1 MESKQNN
8 EQGRPLAIEKDNTR
22 MKWIFLSYSMPTKP
36 SKYRV
41 QAWRQL
47 KRMGA
52 VSFQNVWAIPH
63 AVDKLKDLE
72 KLADDIRAW
81 KGEAFLTIGKPLTE
95 DDEKRLLAAASEAS
109 NEEYSE
115 LLHVAEDFLKEIEM
129 EIERKNFIFAEVE
142 ENEEEL
148 AKIKK
153 WLTKVEK
160 RSVCEAPLRKVTL
173 EKIRLCDKALEDFS
187 QMVFDHLHAKGS
199 A

>member
-1 MESKQNN
+1 
-8 EQGRPLAIEKDNTR
+8 

-47 KRMGA
+47 KRLGA
-52 VSFQNVWAIPH
+52 VNFQNVWAIPH
-63 AVDKLKDLE
+63 GREKLQDIE
-72 KLADDIRAW
+72 KLATDIRAW
-81 KGEAFLTIGKPLTE
+81 KGEAFLTVGKPLTE

-109 NEEYSE
+109 NEEYGE
-115 LLHVAEDFLKEIEM
+115 LLHVAEDFLEEIRM
-129 EIERKNFIFAEVE
+129 EIEKKNFIFAEVE

-153 WLTKVEK
+153 WMTKVEK
-160 RSVCEAPLRKVTL
+160 RSVCEAPLRKETL
-173 EKIRLCDKALEDFS
+173 EKIRQCDKALEDFS
-187 QMVFDHLHAKGS
+187 QLVFDHLHAKGS

>member
-1 MESKQNN
+1 
-8 EQGRPLAIEKDNTR
+8 

-47 KRMGA
+47 KRLGA
-52 VSFQNVWAIPH
+52 VNFQNVWAIPH
-63 AVDKLKDLE
+63 AADKLKDLE
-72 KLADDIRAW
+72 RLAEDIRTW
-81 KGEAFLTIGKPLTE
+81 KGEAFLTVGKPLTE
-95 DDEKRLLAAASEAS
+95 DDEKRLLAAASAAS
-109 NEEYSE
+109 DEEYGE

-160 RSVCEAPLRKVTL
+160 RSVCDAPLRKVTM